1 MEQSEYT
8 DQMIIKLIKQILELN
23 SVQFMKHRIT
33 KAAVL
38 RLKDFKIIIQN
49 SSDMQHQLRCGQAFF
64 FSPSLSSLSCFLPS
78 CYFLLSGEDVGH
90 CFLAGQPAGGMVFS
104 CVFSSHTCSSLT
116 NQLMIFKNQL
126 VLLHST
132 IMVVNRPPFFF
143 FFLNFP
149 ALICFIQ

>member
-23 SVQFMKHRIT
+23 SVQFMKHQIT

-49 SSDMQHQLRCGQAFF
+49 SSDMQHQLRCGQACIF
-64 FSPSLSSLSCFLPS
+64 
-78 CYFLLSGEDVGH
+78 FLLPCLLSHAFFHLVT
-90 CFLAGQPAGGMVFS
+90 S
-104 CVFSSHTCSSLT
+104 CSQVKMWATASSQVSLQVEWSFPVFSSHTCSSLT

-132 IMVVNRPPFFF
+132 ITVVNRPPFFF
-143 FFLNFP
+143 F
-149 ALICFIQ
+149 

>member
-38 RLKDFKIIIQN
+38 RLKDFKIIILN

-64 FSPSLSSLSCFLPS
+64 FLLPR
-78 CYFLLSGEDVGH
+78 LLSHAFFHLVTSCSQVKMWATASSQVSLRVEWS
-90 CFLAGQPAGGMVFS
+90 FPVF
-104 CVFSSHTCSSLT
+104 FPPTP
-116 NQLMIFKNQL
+116 
-126 VLLHST
+126 
-132 IMVVNRPPFFF
+132 VVH
-143 FFLNFP
+143 
-149 ALICFIQ
+149 